1 MAGKMSLNIFKN
13 IFYKTKLCFT
23 ISIITKYKYIYKKCI
38 YGNILESRKN
48 YCKTFFKNLKMD
60 KNKNVQNEKSQK
72 SFQKGLNFFGLEHN
86 AAKRVFFMKNVVSI
100 KKSRKIWKL
109 FFSGNFKENF
119 RCQKFPNF
127 TGVRLVM

>member
-1 MAGKMSLNIFKN
+1 
-13 IFYKTKLCFT
+13 
-23 ISIITKYKYIYKKCI
+23 
-38 YGNILESRKN
+38 
-48 YCKTFFKNLKMD
+48 MD

-72 SFQKGLNFFGLEHN
+72 SFQKPLIFLDLEHT
-86 AAKRVFFMKNVVSI
+86 AAKSKKMMKKVVSI

-127 TGVRLVM
+127 TGVRYVM